1 MSKEEKNNLSPN
13 KFTRTIIELDDNS
26 GYFLSYWNL
35 AIKKHL
41 SNYFCSFDL
50 EKYFSVKHPLSAFN
64 ISISDI
70 NNSIIENLNPLI
82 FEEKL
87 FSMKIHF
94 LSSEKELNADFI
106 QSLKQSYGNN
116 KLNLILYLIN
126 EIKEKTDILK
136 DSQKLLNKIKSKCG
150 NNDITILPYNI
161 VYFEQLQPAFSIF
174 LEFFT
179 EKFTKEYLN
188 KMEKMTK
195 IMEKY
200 ENDNKEENYDNY
212 QFMEN
217 MIYYFD
223 LLSLINRWDFIQKY
237 CTKFL
242 FKELKCFT
250 KENNNLKPMSFSNYE
265 LNRFKLNFKN
275 KKIGNIE
282 FQEFILNYYIK
293 SLQFLE
299 EYTYLVSFIKI
310 IPYKMNLFIKN
321 FKTEYHYLYW
331 ILNYYYNLIDYFNSL
346 NNFPNTNTTSEA
358 LLYLYSN
365 SVKFLKLYAYKA
377 NNIYIPNN
385 RILIEI
391 LNCIKDKDFEKIGER
406 LKHLIDEK
414 AKIENNELK
423 MFIDEFNN
431 KEDALF
437 IILNDNKKFLEEI
450 LSLLNCINKN
460 TQEYINFHISINCVF
475 DIVYLLI
482 FFCKF
487 NEAKNILVPLLN
499 YKFLKKQKIKYVYEY
514 ICFILLLIMNFIDKN
529 FENLNLVFKLLNINY
544 TNIGKI
550 LKNLN
555 WENKNMIYEII
566 SNYLDSSDLKKIEEE
581 INFSLDTVF
590 NIKFFEGQNKT
601 LFVNKTK
608 NESQKLDYK
617 ITNNTGIKLNISKVN
632 LIFEENDIN
641 NDNLQN
647 NKKISYSI
655 NNDKN
660 EFKILESFIKEKN
673 EFFCVEFTDIFKLNN
688 KYKLIEIQYELNNSI
703 KGIYHIKENIEL
715 IFNELNIN
723 IKSEIFSSYDNS
735 YTKNNFY
742 YNILCKFK
750 INIMNISDVNELK
763 DKSLLIQ
770 IFDLNKNDDSILK
783 IQTELLKSFFKE
795 KISEI
800 IVDDLSIEFPPN
812 SIKNINDINNLEI
825 PFFFENTNYYTN
837 NKKSSIKIKINIKDN
852 NNKNLFSYSENYNIK
867 YIHLFTIGKRFK
879 LLKNNTYLL
888 QTFLSLNLETTK
900 VKVYNS
906 NSTTN
911 IDSKQ
916 AINMIL
922 LLNDKENDILLKLRN
937 NFMTF
942 SLNNEDNIKYR
953 FCYPE
958 KNILDEIKEM
968 KEIPYHIII
977 SVDNNQNNNF
987 DLLKEIYV
995 NICIKKYKEKSS
1007 KLMIKINDNNNWC
1020 TVGKNKIIE
1029 DFGNEKS
1036 EKNIKIALLPLI
1048 DGFLQL
1054 PEIEFSEYE
1063 KDSDLNFIEEDKKD
1077 NNEEYIDFEPI
1088 EYGSIIEGEKNV
1100 LKIRPSKEYNLKIN
1114 LT

>member
-242 FKELKCFT
+242 FKELKCFS

-763 DKSLLIQ
+763 DKFLLIQ

-1063 KDSDLNFIEEDKKD
+1063 KDSDLNFIEEDKND

>member
-660 EFKILESFIKEKN
+660 EFKKLESFIKEKD

-763 DKSLLIQ
+763 DKFLLIQ

>member
-106 QSLKQSYGNN
+106 QSIKQSYGNN

-660 EFKILESFIKEKN
+660 EFKKLESFIKEKN

>member
-50 EKYFSVKHPLSAFN
+50 EKYFSVKNPLSAFN

-331 ILNYYYNLIDYFNSL
+331 ILNYYYNL
-346 NNFPNTNTTSEA
+346 NFQ
-358 LLYLYSN
+358 
-365 SVKFLKLYAYKA
+365 
-377 NNIYIPNN
+377 
-385 RILIEI
+385 IL
-391 LNCIKDKDFEKIGER
+391 
-406 LKHLIDEK
+406 
-414 AKIENNELK
+414 
-423 MFIDEFNN
+423 
-431 KEDALF
+431 
-437 IILNDNKKFLEEI
+437 
-450 LSLLNCINKN
+450 
-460 TQEYINFHISINCVF
+460 
-475 DIVYLLI
+475 
-482 FFCKF
+482 
-487 NEAKNILVPLLN
+487 
-499 YKFLKKQKIKYVYEY
+499 
-514 ICFILLLIMNFIDKN
+514 
-529 FENLNLVFKLLNINY
+529 
-544 TNIGKI
+544 
-550 LKNLN
+550 
-555 WENKNMIYEII
+555 
-566 SNYLDSSDLKKIEEE
+566 
-581 INFSLDTVF
+581 F
-590 NIKFFEGQNKT
+590 NI
-601 LFVNKTK
+601 
-608 NESQKLDYK
+608 
-617 ITNNTGIKLNISKVN
+617 
-632 LIFEENDIN
+632 
-641 NDNLQN
+641 
-647 NKKISYSI
+647 
-655 NNDKN
+655 
-660 EFKILESFIKEKN
+660 
-673 EFFCVEFTDIFKLNN
+673 
-688 KYKLIEIQYELNNSI
+688 
-703 KGIYHIKENIEL
+703 
-715 IFNELNIN
+715 
-723 IKSEIFSSYDNS
+723 
-735 YTKNNFY
+735 
-742 YNILCKFK
+742 
-750 INIMNISDVNELK
+750 
-763 DKSLLIQ
+763 
-770 IFDLNKNDDSILK
+770 
-783 IQTELLKSFFKE
+783 
-795 KISEI
+795 
-800 IVDDLSIEFPPN
+800 
-812 SIKNINDINNLEI
+812 
-825 PFFFENTNYYTN
+825 
-837 NKKSSIKIKINIKDN
+837 
-852 NNKNLFSYSENYNIK
+852 
-867 YIHLFTIGKRFK
+867 
-879 LLKNNTYLL
+879 
-888 QTFLSLNLETTK
+888 
-900 VKVYNS
+900 
-906 NSTTN
+906 
-911 IDSKQ
+911 
-916 AINMIL
+916 
-922 LLNDKENDILLKLRN
+922 
-937 NFMTF
+937 
-942 SLNNEDNIKYR
+942 
-953 FCYPE
+953 
-958 KNILDEIKEM
+958 
-968 KEIPYHIII
+968 
-977 SVDNNQNNNF
+977 
-987 DLLKEIYV
+987 
-995 NICIKKYKEKSS
+995 
-1007 KLMIKINDNNNWC
+1007 
-1020 TVGKNKIIE
+1020 
-1029 DFGNEKS
+1029 
-1036 EKNIKIALLPLI
+1036 
-1048 DGFLQL
+1048 
-1054 PEIEFSEYE
+1054 
-1063 KDSDLNFIEEDKKD
+1063 
-1077 NNEEYIDFEPI
+1077 
-1088 EYGSIIEGEKNV
+1088 
-1100 LKIRPSKEYNLKIN
+1100 
-1114 LT
+1114 

>member
-1063 KDSDLNFIEEDKKD
+1063 KDSDLNFIEEDKND

>member
-1 MSKEEKNNLSPN
+1 
-13 KFTRTIIELDDNS
+13 
-26 GYFLSYWNL
+26 
-35 AIKKHL
+35 
-41 SNYFCSFDL
+41 
-50 EKYFSVKHPLSAFN
+50 
-64 ISISDI
+64 
-70 NNSIIENLNPLI
+70 
-82 FEEKL
+82 
-87 FSMKIHF
+87 
-94 LSSEKELNADFI
+94 
-106 QSLKQSYGNN
+106 
-116 KLNLILYLIN
+116 
-126 EIKEKTDILK
+126 
-136 DSQKLLNKIKSKCG
+136 
-150 NNDITILPYNI
+150 
-161 VYFEQLQPAFSIF
+161 
-174 LEFFT
+174 
-179 EKFTKEYLN
+179 
-188 KMEKMTK
+188 
-195 IMEKY
+195 
-200 ENDNKEENYDNY
+200 
-212 QFMEN
+212 
-217 MIYYFD
+217 
-223 LLSLINRWDFIQKY
+223 
-237 CTKFL
+237 
-242 FKELKCFT
+242 
-250 KENNNLKPMSFSNYE
+250 
-265 LNRFKLNFKN
+265 
-275 KKIGNIE
+275 
-282 FQEFILNYYIK
+282 
-293 SLQFLE
+293 
-299 EYTYLVSFIKI
+299 
-310 IPYKMNLFIKN
+310 MNLFIKN

-660 EFKILESFIKEKN
+660 EFKKLESFIKEKD

-1063 KDSDLNFIEEDKKD
+1063 KDSDLNFIEEDKND

>member
-437 IILNDNKKFLEEI
+437 MVLNDNKKFLEEI

-763 DKSLLIQ
+763 DKFLLIQ

>member
-237 CTKFL
+237 CNKFL

-660 EFKILESFIKEKN
+660 EFKKLESFIKEKD

-763 DKSLLIQ
+763 DKFLLIQ

>member
-1 MSKEEKNNLSPN
+1 MSNEEKNNLSPN
-13 KFTRTIIELDDNS
+13 KFTRTLIELDDNR

-41 SNYFCSFDL
+41 SNYFCSFNL
-50 EKYFSVKHPLSAFN
+50 EKYFSVKHPLNAFN
-64 ISISDI
+64 ISISDV

-106 QSLKQSYGNN
+106 QSLKQSYDNN

-126 EIKEKTDILK
+126 ETKEKTDILK

-150 NNDITILPYNI
+150 INDITILPYNI
-161 VYFEQLQPAFSIF
+161 VYFEQLQPAFSLF

-200 ENDNKEENYDNY
+200 EIDNKEENYDNY

-237 CTKFL
+237 CNKFL

-293 SLQFLE
+293 SLQFLG

-365 SVKFLKLYAYKA
+365 SVKFLKLYAYKSK
-377 NNIYIPNN
+377 NIYIPNN

-391 LNCIKDKDFEKIGER
+391 LNCIKDKDFDKIGER
-406 LKHLIDEK
+406 LKNLIDKK

-423 MFIDEFNN
+423 MFFDEFNN

-514 ICFILLLIMNFIDKN
+514 ICFILR
-529 FENLNLVFKLLNINY
+529 
-544 TNIGKI
+544 
-550 LKNLN
+550 
-555 WENKNMIYEII
+555 
-566 SNYLDSSDLKKIEEE
+566 SN
-581 INFSLDTVF
+581 
-590 NIKFFEGQNKT
+590 
-601 LFVNKTK
+601 
-608 NESQKLDYK
+608 
-617 ITNNTGIKLNISKVN
+617 
-632 LIFEENDIN
+632 
-641 NDNLQN
+641 
-647 NKKISYSI
+647 
-655 NNDKN
+655 
-660 EFKILESFIKEKN
+660 SFP
-673 EFFCVEFTDIFKLNN
+673 
-688 KYKLIEIQYELNNSI
+688 Q
-703 KGIYHIKENIEL
+703 
-715 IFNELNIN
+715 
-723 IKSEIFSSYDNS
+723 
-735 YTKNNFY
+735 
-742 YNILCKFK
+742 
-750 INIMNISDVNELK
+750 
-763 DKSLLIQ
+763 
-770 IFDLNKNDDSILK
+770 
-783 IQTELLKSFFKE
+783 
-795 KISEI
+795 
-800 IVDDLSIEFPPN
+800 
-812 SIKNINDINNLEI
+812 
-825 PFFFENTNYYTN
+825 
-837 NKKSSIKIKINIKDN
+837 
-852 NNKNLFSYSENYNIK
+852 
-867 YIHLFTIGKRFK
+867 
-879 LLKNNTYLL
+879 L
-888 QTFLSLNLETTK
+888 QTLWEVFL
-900 VKVYNS
+900 
-906 NSTTN
+906 
-911 IDSKQ
+911 
-916 AINMIL
+916 
-922 LLNDKENDILLKLRN
+922 
-937 NFMTF
+937 
-942 SLNNEDNIKYR
+942 
-953 FCYPE
+953 
-958 KNILDEIKEM
+958 
-968 KEIPYHIII
+968 
-977 SVDNNQNNNF
+977 
-987 DLLKEIYV
+987 
-995 NICIKKYKEKSS
+995 
-1007 KLMIKINDNNNWC
+1007 
-1020 TVGKNKIIE
+1020 
-1029 DFGNEKS
+1029 
-1036 EKNIKIALLPLI
+1036 
-1048 DGFLQL
+1048 
-1054 PEIEFSEYE
+1054 YE
-1063 KDSDLNFIEEDKKD
+1063 KL
-1077 NNEEYIDFEPI
+1077 
-1088 EYGSIIEGEKNV
+1088 
-1100 LKIRPSKEYNLKIN
+1100 
-1114 LT
+1114 